1 MWRMGGRHSY
11 ANYPPMTSSPSTAPP
26 PPTIY
31 RRFSST
37 SSWARLRGCY
47 WWQRK
52 WLTGRGSWGF
62 DSCVYWSDKYFSYLS
77 FTPVSEAVYKRFI
90 EIGYCQCDNIKLCWT
105 MFLVFGPGLLLDGQ
119 YHQNIKTY
127 SGRTRLWWEENSMHG
142 QYCWPIYKVGST
154 RTLKGTKH

>member
-26 PPTIY
+26 RPTIY

-47 WWQRK
+47 WWHRK
-52 WLTGRGSWGF
+52 WLTRRGSGGF
-62 DSCVYWSDKYFSYLS
+62 DSCVYWGDKYFSYLS

-90 EIGYCQCDNIKLCWT
+90 KICQYQIMLNKRLNPIFFFWISTSIFCMRVPFVK
-105 MFLVFGPGLLLDGQ
+105 
-119 YHQNIKTY
+119 
-127 SGRTRLWWEENSMHG
+127 TRLH
-142 QYCWPIYKVGST
+142 YFFKFIDP
-154 RTLKGTKH
+154 